1 MYNLSKD
8 KLDLFLRHYLLEIYY
23 KHYISIPLKIFH
35 HSFVIE
41 VPIDKVWNFYT
52 DLHHLEIITPKRLD
66 LKIIESSSN
75 KITLGQTAYF
85 SSKLLTRITWKTKI
99 TACKPYTYVDEMSNT
114 IFKRWKHT
122 HVFHK
127 INENQTKVTDK
138 IEFELQY
145 GFIEKLFEWYALD
158 KLKKIF
164 AHRQQATIN
173 ALSNP

>member
-1 MYNLSKD
+1 MQLNT
-8 KLDLFLRHYLLEIYY
+8 
-23 KHYISIPLKIFH
+23 FH
-35 HSFVIE
+35 HSFVID
-41 VPIDKVWNFYT
+41 VPIDKVWDFYT

-66 LKIIESSSN
+66 FKIIESSSN

-99 TACKPYTYVDEMSNT
+99 TACKPYTYVDEMSNAL
-114 IFKRWKHT
+114 FKRWKHT
-122 HVFHK
+122 HVFYK
-127 INENQTKVTDK
+127 INENQTKVTDD

-145 GFIEKLFEWYALD
+145 GFIGKMFEWYALD

-173 ALSNP
+173 ALSNL